1 MLFLRGYLSERLKST
16 TSEDAMLARLLESKS
31 DGDRSV
37 WGAAVS
43 TIVHTAVIG
52 AAVFATA
59 QARVDQPRQVEVVR
73 CPDSPDSATIS

>member
-1 MLFLRGYLSERLKST
+1 
-16 TSEDAMLARLLESKS
+16 MLARLLESKS

-73 CPDSPDSATIS
+73 WMNPPAQRPPAQRPSTSAPPVKPAENP